1 MWNSLTKF
9 SQEPR
14 IHDNM
19 HHANKSESYHINR
32 SKHQVQE
39 RICKEIK
46 FEDRKSHCRMNS
58 VQF

>member
-46 FEDRKSHCRMNS
+46 FEDRMNS